1 MAEPHVL
8 DTSALI
14 ALLEDEAGADTVERV
29 IHREEPFVCFIS
41 LMEILYV
48 KIREMGQESAAIAY
62 DILKAMPIRVVE
74 SDEDL
79 RLRAARIKAEHRLS
93 LADAWVAATAERLG
107 AVLVHKDPEFDALSE
122 RLRMLRLP
130 TKGKK

>member
-14 ALLEDEAGADTVERV
+14 ALLEDEAGADAVERV
-29 IHREEPFVCFIS
+29 IHREEPYVCFIS

-48 KIREMGQESAAIAY
+48 SIREMGQESAGIAY
-62 DILKAMPIRVVE
+62 DILKAMPMRVVE

-79 RLRAARIKAEHRLS
+79 RLRAARFKAEHRLS
-93 LADAWVAATAERLG
+93 LADAWIAATAERLG
-107 AVLVHKDPEFDALSE
+107 AVLVHKDPEFDALSG

-130 TKGKK
+130 SKR